1 MGDDNFNR
9 AVVFVIAH
17 GEEGA
22 IGLVLNQPTQER
34 LGSLLPHWE
43 NNNFQDSTVFCGGPV
58 ETNSTMGLGRFVG
71 EAEEGTTFIL
81 ANIGVIDLKIDPK
94 ELPSSLVNLRPY
106 VGYSGWG
113 PMQLE
118 AELAANAWFVVDV
131 DPQDMF
137 REKTEDLWSMVLRRQ
152 TGTMSWLSNY
162 PPDPRMN

>member
-17 GEEGA
+17 GAEGA

-43 NNNFQDSTVFCGGPV
+43 NQNFKDSTVFCGGPV
-58 ETNSTMGLGRFVG
+58 EANSTMGLGRFVG
-71 EAEEGTTFIL
+71 ETDESTTFIL

-94 ELPSSLVNLRPY
+94 ALPPSLVNLRPY
-106 VGYSGWG
+106 VRYSGWG

-137 REKTEDLWSMVLRRQ
+137 RVKTEDLWSMVLRRQ